1 MEERGPGPDLLE
13 ETMKEILFLVGLVF
27 TGAGCV
33 TAPNSIMPVNT
44 AAQPSERV
52 TLGMTRAMV
61 SSIMDARV
69 TIGYEVDPDTGV
81 LKSVE
86 AQNLYSSEI
95 VKINE
100 LAHQIDRYIVRPSTE
115 GARMAE
121 TALFP
126 VVYRYG
132 LVVAVGR
139 EGLASLTASRSPK
152 AVK

>member
-1 MEERGPGPDLLE
+1 M
-13 ETMKEILFLVGLVF
+13 GLAVM
-27 TGAGCV
+27 GAGCV
-33 TAPNSIMPVNT
+33 TVPNSIVPVNT

-69 TIGYEVDPDTGV
+69 AVGYEVDPDTGV

-100 LAHQIDRYIVRPSTE
+100 LVYQVDRYIVRPPAA
-115 GARMAE
+115 GAHMAE
-121 TALFP
+121 TELFP

-139 EGLASLTASRSPK
+139 EGLAALTASRPPK